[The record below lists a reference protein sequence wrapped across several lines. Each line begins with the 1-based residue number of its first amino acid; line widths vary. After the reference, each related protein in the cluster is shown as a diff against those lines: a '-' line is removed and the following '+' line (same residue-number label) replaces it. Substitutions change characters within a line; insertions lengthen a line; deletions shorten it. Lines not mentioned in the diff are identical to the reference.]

1 MFGRREKKLCAGPPQ
16 AAADVGG
23 GELEV
28 SAMIVEGALQI
39 DKATT
44 EKKNAKTFCYFGTHI
59 ALEFFLGARGETSS
73 KMIPRYPYPT
83 NFRNRYVS
91 LLCCYL
97 VVLGLENTRW
107 RGFR

>member
-1 MFGRREKKLCAGPPQ
+1 MFGRREKLCAGPPQ

-44 EKKNAKTFCYFGTHI
+44 EKKNAKTFCYFGTHS
-59 ALEFFLGARGETSS
+59 ALEFF
-73 KMIPRYPYPT
+73 
-83 NFRNRYVS
+83 F
-91 LLCCYL
+91 
-97 VVLGLENTRW
+97 
-107 RGFR
+107 